1 MRDTAAIQ
9 AMLDQVVDPCSI
21 ATGLPISLT
30 DMGMVREVTLN
41 EDGVAHVG
49 LRLTSPVCWQAAN
62 IIAQVEQVVARVPGV
77 SKVIC
82 TVDPASEWTPDMMA
96 AGPRAELRRLRPMGA
111 IS

>member
-1 MRDTAAIQ
+1 MHDTAAIRTI
-9 AMLDQVVDPCSI
+9 LDQVVDPCSI

-30 DMGMVREVTLN
+30 DMGMVREVTLS
-41 EDGVAHVG
+41 EAGVAHVE

-77 SKVIC
+77 GKVIC

-96 AGPRAELRRLRPMGA
+96 TGPRAELRRLRPMGTL
-111 IS
+111 S

>member
-1 MRDTAAIQ
+1 MPDIARIQ

-30 DMGMVREVTLN
+30 DMGMVKKVTQN
-41 EDGVAHVG
+41 EDGVVQVE

-77 SKVIC
+77 SKAIC
-82 TVDPASEWTPDMMA
+82 IVDPTSEWTPEMMA
-96 AGPRAELRRLRPMGA
+96 AGCRAELRRLRPMGA
-111 IS
+111 LS

>member
-1 MRDTAAIQ
+1 MPDIAAIQ

-30 DMGMVREVTLN
+30 DMGMVTEVTLN
-41 EDGVAHVG
+41 EDGVAHVE

-62 IIAQVEQVVARVPGV
+62 IIAQVEKVVASVPGV

-82 TVDPASEWTPDMMA
+82 TVDPKAEWIPDMMA
-96 AGPRAELRRLRPMGA
+96 PGPRAALRRLRPMEA
-111 IS
+111 LS

>member
-9 AMLDQVVDPCSI
+9 TILDQVVDPCSI

-30 DMGMVREVTLN
+30 DMGMVREVTLS
-41 EDGVAHVG
+41 EDGVAHVE

-77 SKVIC
+77 GKVIC

-96 AGPRAELRRLRPMGA
+96 TGPRAELRRLRPMGA
-111 IS
+111 LS